1 MELDCTVSESHQETV
16 NDTKTGNSTLKP
28 NNLLQEQQ
36 THAANENKNQQ
47 REQKP
52 TETGNNQHRDRL
64 EQFQ

>member
-1 MELDCTVSESHQETV
+1 MELYSDGDSSGNCERHQDRKFNTEAERLTSRTT
-16 NDTKTGNSTLKP
+16 DTRS
-28 NNLLQEQQ
+28 QR
-36 THAANENKNQQ
+36 NKNQQ